1 MIHNIMNKSYHN
13 IIKLCV
19 NLCNFVVI
27 VLYDHDT
34 YTLSVPRISGK
45 KIFAEMT
52 NIVYIYI
59 ANIFFSI
66 FSCRKGA
73 VVTKY

>member
-1 MIHNIMNKSYHN
+1 MIHNIKNKSYHN

-45 KIFAEMT
+45 KILAEMT

-59 ANIFFSI
+59 ANIFLAFS
-66 FSCRKGA
+66 RVEKGLW
-73 VVTKY
+73 

>member
-1 MIHNIMNKSYHN
+1 MIHNIKNKSYHN

-27 VLYDHDT
+27 VLYDHAT

-59 ANIFFSI
+59 ANIFLAFS
-66 FSCRKGA
+66 RVEKGLW
-73 VVTKY
+73 

>member
-1 MIHNIMNKSYHN
+1 MIHNIKNKSYHN

-34 YTLSVPRISGK
+34 YTLSVPRISGRNDQYCLYIHRQH
-45 KIFAEMT
+45 IFR
-52 NIVYIYI
+52 
-59 ANIFFSI
+59 I

>member
-1 MIHNIMNKSYHN
+1 MIYNIKNKSYYN

-59 ANIFFSI
+59 ANIFLAFS
-66 FSCRKGA
+66 RVEKGLW
-73 VVTKY
+73 

>member
-1 MIHNIMNKSYHN
+1 MIHNIKNKSYHN

-27 VLYDHDT
+27 VLYDHD
-34 YTLSVPRISGK
+34 TLSVPRISGK

-59 ANIFFSI
+59 ANIFLAFS
-66 FSCRKGA
+66 RVEKGLW
-73 VVTKY
+73 

>member
-1 MIHNIMNKSYHN
+1 MIHNIKNKSYHN
-13 IIKLCV
+13 ITKLCV

-59 ANIFFSI
+59 ANIFLAFS
-66 FSCRKGA
+66 RVEKGLW
-73 VVTKY
+73 

>member
-1 MIHNIMNKSYHN
+1 MIHNIQNKSYHN

-59 ANIFFSI
+59 ANIFLAFS
-66 FSCRKGA
+66 RVEKGLW
-73 VVTKY
+73 

>member
-1 MIHNIMNKSYHN
+1 MIHNMKNKSYHN

-59 ANIFFSI
+59 ANIFLAFS
-66 FSCRKGA
+66 RVEKGLW
-73 VVTKY
+73 

>member
-1 MIHNIMNKSYHN
+1 MIHNIKNKSYYN

-59 ANIFFSI
+59 ANIFLAFS
-66 FSCRKGA
+66 RVEKGLW
-73 VVTKY
+73 